1 MKKRKKDKKSK
12 KFTIYK
18 FFGIILILS
27 SIALLGIVL
36 YINILPLKYLVVLLG
51 VLLFINIICF
61 GLTSI
66 MTSFTQQYNIPLL
79 ASIISTAL
87 CECIPR

>member
-1 MKKRKKDKKSK
+1 MKKRKKDKKNK

-51 VLLFINIICF
+51 VLLFINIIF
-61 GLTSI
+61 NFFLFRKKI
-66 MTSFTQQYNIPLL
+66 KKKPK
-79 ASIISTAL
+79 
-87 CECIPR
+87 